1 MAYTLRRRPV
11 IAGTEAGAVVD
22 RTDRRTILVWDL
34 PLRVFHWLLAG
45 SFAAA
50 FATGDADRWRDVHAE
65 VGYTIIALVVF
76 RIAWGVFGTRHARFG
91 AFPLAPAAALAYV
104 RSLLAGRP
112 VHYVGHNPAGAV
124 AIYLLLGLALATG
137 LSGLAAYAELGGKWV
152 EEVHEALAN
161 AMLAVVVVH
170 IAGVVVGSLAHREN
184 LALAMLTGRKRGARE
199 TGIDRARPLVA
210 AALLAGVLG
219 LWTGLLPTPGL
230 DLEASPGGN
239 AAPVRSD
246 RHSDDD

>member
-1 MAYTLRRRPV
+1 M
-11 IAGTEAGAVVD
+11 IAGTEAGAVDD

-65 VGYTIIALVVF
+65 LGYTIIALVVF

-161 AMLAVVVVH
+161 AMLVVVVVH
-170 IAGVVVGSLAHREN
+170 LAGVVVGSLAHREN
-184 LALAMLTGRKRGARE
+184 LALAMLTGRKHGEPGAAIGR
-199 TGIDRARPLVA
+199 TRPLVA
-210 AALLAGVLG
+210 VVLLAGVLG
-219 LWTGLLPTPGL
+219 LWTGVLPTPGL
-230 DLEASPGGN
+230 DLAAGLGGN
-239 AAPVRSD
+239 AAPARSD
-246 RHSDDD
+246 RHTDDD

>member
-1 MAYTLRRRPV
+1 MNDAT
-11 IAGTEAGAVVD
+11 T
-22 RTDRRTILVWDL
+22 RRTILVWDL
-34 PLRVFHWLLAG
+34 PVRVFHWLLAG

-50 FATGDADRWRDVHAE
+50 FATGDVDRWRDVHAQL
-65 VGYTIIALVVF
+65 GYTIIALVVF
-76 RIAWGVFGTRHARFG
+76 RVAWGVFGTRHARFS

-112 VHYVGHNPAGAV
+112 ARHAGHNPAGAV

-137 LSGLAAYAELGGKWV
+137 LSGLAAYAEFGGKWL

-170 IAGVVVGSLAHREN
+170 VSGVIVGSLAHREN
-184 LALAMLTGRKRGARE
+184 LALAMLTGRKHGTPE
-199 TGIDRARPLVA
+199 TAIDRARPLVA
-210 AALLAGVLG
+210 AALIAGVLG

-230 DLEASPGGN
+230 DLETGPGGT
-239 AAPVRSD
+239 AATARSD
-246 RHSDDD
+246 RHSDDDD